1 MQTFE
6 DFPVGATR
14 ALGPYTV
21 DHDAVIAFAREFD
34 PQPMHLDETAGEAGM
49 LGGLS
54 ASGWHSCAMMMR
66 MMAEGFLLESSS
78 QGSPGVDYVKWK
90 RAVRPGDVLSGTMTV
105 REARISASRPTLGI
119 TKLYNDIVNQNG
131 ESVLETEYTLLLLT
145 RAGVEA

>member
-90 RAVRPGDVLSGTMTV
+90 QAVRPGDVLSGTMTV